1 MRLTVITDVSDDSKL
16 MQEEIFG
23 PVVCIVPFSTEE
35 EVKYRHPIRLV
46 FFWCFCVKLIYENE
60 CNFIMRDF

>member
-1 MRLTVITDVSDDSKL
+1 MRPTMITDVADDSKL

-35 EVKYRHPIRLV
+35 EVKY
-46 FFWCFCVKLIYENE
+46 KLLFLCEINL
-60 CNFIMRDF
+60 